1 MARGR
6 CEKPTKFFAS
16 LEKRNYTNKLINK
29 LNINGKIIN
38 NKKGILQEAANFYKN
53 LYTSKVS
60 DPEHEIKIVRFLDN
74 AYIKQLT
81 DQQKQLCEGNITNEE
96 IKSVIK
102 NMKTDK
108 TPGID
113 GIPVEFYRFFWYIR
127 KVLKKYNFGPDIKN
141 FLQRVV

>member
-1 MARGR
+1 M
-6 CEKPTKFFAS
+6 KNQLNS
-16 LEKRNYTNKLINK
+16 LQVNKLINK
-29 LNINGKIIN
+29 LNINGKILN

-60 DPEHEIKIVRFLDN
+60 DDEHEIKIDRFLDN
-74 AYIKQLT
+74 TYIKQLT
-81 DQQKQLCEGNITNEE
+81 DQQKQLCEGNITSEE

-113 GIPVEFYRFFWYIR
+113 GIPVEFYRFFW
-127 KVLKKYNFGPDIKN
+127 VDIGNLLVRSLIAAFITK
-141 FLQRVV
+141 